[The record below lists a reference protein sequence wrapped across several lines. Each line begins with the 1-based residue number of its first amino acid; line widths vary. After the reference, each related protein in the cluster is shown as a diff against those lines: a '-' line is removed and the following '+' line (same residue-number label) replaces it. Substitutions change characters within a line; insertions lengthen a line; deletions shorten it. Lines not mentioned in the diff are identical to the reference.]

1 MYFFRQRGQEGM
13 IHKTF
18 KDTEIFKGET
28 NKTYEY
34 NIEDKDINYCI
45 VDIKGRFPVEG
56 KLMNEVCKEM
66 VHVLDGEGILV
77 VEGQLYNL
85 KKDDVVLINPNSKY
99 YWDGEMRLGS
109 SCSPAWYKEQSK
121 IVSE

>member
-1 MYFFRQRGQEGM
+1 M
-13 IHKTF
+13 IYKTF
-18 KDTEIFKGET
+18 NDTELFEGKT

-45 VDIKGRFPVEG
+45 VEITGRFPFLG
-56 KLMNEVCKEM
+56 RLINEVCKEM

-77 VEGQLYNL
+77 VEGKKYSL
-85 KKDDVVLINPNSKY
+85 KKDDVVLINPNLRY
-99 YWDGEMRLGS
+99 YWEGNMRLGA

-121 IVSE
+121 IVTD